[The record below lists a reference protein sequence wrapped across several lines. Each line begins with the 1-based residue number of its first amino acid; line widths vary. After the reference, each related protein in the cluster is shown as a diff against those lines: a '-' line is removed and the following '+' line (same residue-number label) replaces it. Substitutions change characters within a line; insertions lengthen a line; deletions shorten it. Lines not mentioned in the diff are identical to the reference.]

1 MSIKQRRNNMC
12 SSPSGSSKSTVNKPR
27 SGGLFAEMSPSARR
41 SFAQKANAADDRKT
55 ERLER
60 QKLRLMNESKSCKQN
75 TQTKNSSNQ
84 SIFSSIVRYF
94 Y

>member
-1 MSIKQRRNNMC
+1 MC

-27 SGGLFAEMSPSARR
+27 SGGLFADMSPSARL

-60 QKLRLMNESKSCKQN
+60 KKLRLMNESLSSSQTVKNKKPKSVSNKSVL
-75 TQTKNSSNQ
+75 SS
-84 SIFSSIVRYF
+84 VLKYF

>member
-1 MSIKQRRNNMC
+1 MC

-27 SGGLFAEMSPSARR
+27 SGGLFAEMSPAARR

-60 QKLRLMNESKSCKQN
+60 KKLRLMNESLSGLKTDQINK
-75 TQTKNSSNQ
+75 TGDSSNQ
-84 SIFSSIVRYF
+84 SVFSTILRYF

>member
-1 MSIKQRRNNMC
+1 MC

-27 SGGLFAEMSPSARR
+27 SGGLFAEMSPSARL
-41 SFAQKANAADDRKT
+41 SFAKKANAADDRKT

-60 QKLRLMNESKSCKQN
+60 KKLKMMSESLSGASTVNSKKVDSSSKKSVL
-75 TQTKNSSNQ
+75 SS
-84 SIFSSIVRYF
+84 VLKYF